1 VLDRLRHRLSELIL
15 RPQTAPSAYVFAL
28 ALVPPLVGG
37 ILLFKQTAAV
47 LLGLAVGIGCVAQ
60 LPALFLKRFAGGAP
74 LLSSVVAIALVGP
87 NAPLL
92 VVIGLAGGA
101 AAAELLRA
109 RFLPSLRFQVGLAAY
124 AAVVIATQG
133 APAAYLRPDAAT
145 PMPEPIRLWLDFYG
159 GSKMPIDIT
168 RLYLGNVA
176 GPIFATSLLAQV
188 LGAAWLWYARRLSLL
203 TVFGSL
209 IAATAVTLFFH
220 WAPSYQLASGPLWFG
235 LALLLGDRL
244 NLPRNQL
251 LQLLVGLLG
260 GGAALAVRSRGYAIE
275 GSLVAVATVQLA
287 SAVVSAGTSRLATSP
302 RPQERLLPPSAR
314 SASWKA

>member
-1 VLDRLRHRLSELIL
+1 VLDSLRHRLGELIL
-15 RPQTAPSAYVFAL
+15 SPHSASSTYVFAL
-28 ALVPPLVGG
+28 AMLPSLVAGL
-37 ILLFKQTAAV
+37 LLFRESAAT
-47 LLGLAVGIGCVAQ
+47 LLVLAVVIGCVAQ

-74 LLSSVVAIALVGP
+74 LLSAVVAIALVGP
-87 NAPLL
+87 NTPLL
-92 VVIGLAGGA
+92 VVIGLAGAA

-109 RFLPSLRFQVGLAAY
+109 RFLPSVRFQVGLAAY

-133 APAAYLRPDAAT
+133 APAAYLRPNAAT
-145 PMPEPIRLWLDFYG
+145 PTPEPIRLWLDFYG
-159 GSKMPIDIT
+159 GSRMPIDIT

-176 GPIFATSLLAQV
+176 GPVFVTSLLAQV
-188 LGAAWLWYARRLSLL
+188 VGAAWLWYARRLSLL
-203 TVFGSL
+203 TVLGCV
-209 IAATAVTLFFH
+209 IAATAVTLLFH

-251 LQLLVGLLG
+251 PQLLVGLLG

-287 SAVVSAGTSRLATSP
+287 SAVVSAGASRLAASP